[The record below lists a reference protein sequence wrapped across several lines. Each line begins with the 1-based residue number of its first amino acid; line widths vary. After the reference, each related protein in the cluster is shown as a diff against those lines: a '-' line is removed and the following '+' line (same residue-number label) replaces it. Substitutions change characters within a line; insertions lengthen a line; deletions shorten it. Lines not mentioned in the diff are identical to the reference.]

1 MVPEAAPLEAAA
13 RHAWGDLA
21 LLVTV
26 ALALTEHHV
35 EALAAV
41 AAFASGW
48 WIIRLGAGQSSTID
62 SG

>member
-1 MVPEAAPLEAAA
+1 MVPEAASVEVAA
-13 RHAWGDLA
+13 RRAWGDLA

-41 AAFASGW
+41 VAFASGW
-48 WIIRLGAGQSSTID
+48 WIIRLGGEQSPASV